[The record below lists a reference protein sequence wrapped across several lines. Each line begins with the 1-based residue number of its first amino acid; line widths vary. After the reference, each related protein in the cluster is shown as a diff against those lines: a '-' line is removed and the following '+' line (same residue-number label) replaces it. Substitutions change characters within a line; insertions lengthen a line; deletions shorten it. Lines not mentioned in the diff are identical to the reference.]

1 MKPKETTGIREM
13 GFPPSLNVAFLSP
26 FLAALVSPMCRPLGV
41 LMFKI
46 HTRTPSLQ
54 LMHAVIFHRLSGFAS
69 LMSHTKFPPLLLL

>member
-1 MKPKETTGIREM
+1 MKPKETTGIKEM

-46 HTRTPSLQ
+46 HTRTP
-54 LMHAVIFHRLSGFAS
+54 
-69 LMSHTKFPPLLLL
+69 